1 LRNLYNGLMHKWMGF
16 GALLGAA
23 LLYGTFSIYS
33 RILDND
39 LTGFQL
45 NFFVNSVFFLVSLGY
60 AIFSGAQL
68 RLPKTGKKFIVL
80 YGLLFGIAATFY
92 IMAILQAKIATVIF
106 GINTSGLIVSLVTG
120 SIFFHE
126 KFSMKKGVSLLF
138 AFVGLTLFTYPLS
151 FRNLDIGLLL
161 GLVTGCVGVLAN
173 TVGKQATGK
182 NTDMLLILA
191 RGVGP
196 IVSALVLVLVN
207 HQPLL
212 PSISSVSVLIILLFG
227 VSILFASK
235 AVLYG
240 FNHFDLNLGTIVL
253 SAELIFA
260 TLLAAIFFKEYPST
274 MELLGCAFI
283 FAAILFSNLKAK
295 K

>member
-1 LRNLYNGLMHKWMGF
+1 MHKFKGF

-33 RILDND
+33 RVLDND
-39 LTGFQL
+39 FTGFQL

-68 RLPKTGKKFIVL
+68 RLPKTGKKFILL

-92 IMAILQAKIATVIF
+92 IMAILQAKVATVIF
-106 GINTSGLIVSLVTG
+106 GINTSGLIVSLLTG

-126 KFSMKKGVSLLF
+126 KFSMKKAVSLLF
-138 AFVGLTLFTYPLS
+138 AFAGLIFFTYPLS
-151 FRNLDIGLLL
+151 FQSLDIGLLL
-161 GLVTGCVGVLAN
+161 GLLVGCLGVLAN
-173 TVGKQATGK
+173 TVGKRATGK
-182 NTDMLLILA
+182 STDMLLILA

-196 IVSALVLVLVN
+196 IVSSLVLILAN

-212 PSISSVSVLIILLFG
+212 PPVSSISVLIILLFG

-240 FNHFDLNLGTIVL
+240 FTNFDLNLGTIVL
-253 SAELIFA
+253 SAELVFA
-260 TLLAAIFFKEYPST
+260 TFLAAVFFKEYPST